1 VGAQRKSG
9 RVFVDAMMVLTL
21 VGFNPAHSAARGD
34 ERHNIKDVLKPYVG
48 HVLTLRNFYDGSK
61 LEYNFDGTLK
71 AGGNAGD
78 WTLYGAVMIEN
89 FKLHQQQLEL
99 SCKRVALEYDSQN
112 ELFRSWPS
120 SPLQINIE
128 IDPSQPDLT
137 YLANAMNKIFLSP
150 EEKLADFVPNNLKS
164 ALGVEASVRL
174 GKDAKKVAGANDS
187 GNTLRGGEKFVP
199 AVCQKC
205 PSPGYS
211 EEARRAKIS
220 GEVVLWIVID
230 ERGNV
235 VDEAIMKPAGSGL
248 DEEAL
253 KTVRTWI
260 FKPAALAG
268 KPVKFRAVLGVTFRL
283 F

>member
-1 VGAQRKSG
+1 
-9 RVFVDAMMVLTL
+9 M
-21 VGFNPAHSAARGD
+21 ARGVD
-34 ERHNIKDVLKPYVG
+34 RHRIKDILNSSYVG

-61 LEYNFDGTLK
+61 LEYNSDGTLN
-71 AGGNAGD
+71 GGGTAGD

-112 ELFRSWPS
+112 ELFRSRPS

-128 IDPSQPDLT
+128 IDPSQADLT

-150 EEKLADFVPNNLKS
+150 EEKLADFVPDNLKS

-174 GKDAKKVAGANDS
+174 GKDAKKMAGANDS

-205 PSPGYS
+205 PNPSYS

-220 GEVVLWIVID
+220 GEVLIWIVVD

-248 DEEAL
+248 DEESL
-253 KTVRTWI
+253 KTIRTWT
-260 FKPAALAG
+260 FEPATFAG
-268 KPVKFRAVLGVTFRL
+268 KPVKFRVDLRVTFRL